1 MIRNKLLCLGIVISL
16 SGILSG
22 QGSNWSHFRGSNL
35 NGMAASGNL
44 PVNWNDSLNILWK
57 TEVSGKG
64 WSSPVVWGDQIWI
77 TSATPEGTEMYALCY
92 SLRSGREIF
101 KIKLFQQDK
110 IYGKHD
116 LNTYATPT
124 PCIEQGFVYVHFGT
138 TGTACLNTSDGSVV
152 WKRSDLNCEHVQGP
166 ASSPVIYKNM
176 LILHLEGTDVQY
188 IAALDKTTGKT
199 IWKTDRPRELYDKL
213 QPIGKK
219 AYITPIVISV
229 NGKDLLISNGSAVC
243 IAYDVK
249 TGKEVWRVVQ
259 GEDSTIAMPFFEN
272 GLVYFYTSF
281 VTERDGKQYCELF
294 AVDPSGSGDVTSSH
308 IVWRL
313 REPILQLLTPLIKD
327 GLIYSINTKNQLR
340 CLEAK
345 TGKIVYTQKMTGRY
359 NSSPV
364 YSNGLIYFTSLSGE
378 TTVVREGRKYELAA
392 KNKLKGEIQATP
404 AITGDRLIMRTSSGL
419 YCIGSK

>member
-249 TGKEVWRVVQ
+249 TGKEVWRIVQ

-345 TGKIVYTQKMTGRY
+345 TGKIFYTQKMTGRY

-378 TTVVREGRKYELAA
+378 TSVIREGRKYELVA

-404 AITGDRLIMRTSSGL
+404 AISGDRLIIRTSSDI
-419 YCIGSK
+419 YCIGD

>member
-345 TGKIVYTQKMTGRY
+345 TGKIFYTQKMTGRY

-378 TTVVREGRKYELAA
+378 TSVIREGRKYELVA

-404 AITGDRLIMRTSSGL
+404 AISGDRLIIRTSSDI
-419 YCIGSK
+419 YCIGD

>member
-249 TGKEVWRVVQ
+249 TGKEVWRIVQ

-378 TTVVREGRKYELAA
+378 TSVIREGRKYELVA

-404 AITGDRLIMRTSSGL
+404 AISGDRLIIRTSSDI
-419 YCIGSK
+419 YCIGD